1 MNPTESAEYAATL
14 ELLPAYVN
22 GTASEHERVRVKSAL
37 ARDAQ
42 VRAALAWH
50 ESLADKVMADV
61 DAAPDDVGWAQ
72 LQARVRAASNQRR
85 VRTPPIERRAGLGH
99 WLASWLPHHWIP
111 APVLGGACAALLAVV
126 VGQGLYLGQGST
138 EPDYASVRGV
148 APEEGGAGNAAEAL
162 ARAQGLGDSRFVQL
176 NFKEQVSERD
186 MRLMLVRSGAVIVD
200 GPGQLGDYTVAVPA
214 GEVQQA
220 LTAFK
225 DSLLTESVQDVA
237 APVARASV
245 AGASSGAAPGAALT
259 RPVP

>member
-1 MNPTESAEYAATL
+1 MNPMESAEFAATL

-22 GTASEHERVRVKSAL
+22 GTASEHERVRIKSAL

-61 DAAPDDVGWAQ
+61 DAAPDDLGWAQ
-72 LQARVRAASNQRR
+72 LQARVHAASHQRSGRSQPVQPR
-85 VRTPPIERRAGLGH
+85 VGVGQ
-99 WLASWLPHHWIP
+99 WLASWLPHRWIP
-111 APVLGGACAALLAVV
+111 APALGGVCAALLAVV
-126 VGQGLYLGQGST
+126 VGQGLYLGQDGA
-138 EPDYASVRGV
+138 EPEYASVRGV
-148 APEEGGAGNAAEAL
+148 APHEGNAAEAL
-162 ARAQGLGDSRFVQL
+162 TRAQGLGDSRFVLL

-225 DSLLTESVQDVA
+225 DSLLTESVQEVA
-237 APVARASV
+237 APVARASE
-245 AGASSGAAPGAALT
+245 AGASSGAAPGSPQP
-259 RPVP
+259 RSVP